1 MATREIFIP
10 RTRLDLVLFLKRHN
24 FNVSDS
30 TDDIMKILG
39 LDEDKRDL
47 ISSQY
52 RKISAK

>member
-10 RTRLDLVLFLKRHN
+10 RTRLDLALLLKRHN

-47 ISSQY
+47 ISS
-52 RKISAK
+52 